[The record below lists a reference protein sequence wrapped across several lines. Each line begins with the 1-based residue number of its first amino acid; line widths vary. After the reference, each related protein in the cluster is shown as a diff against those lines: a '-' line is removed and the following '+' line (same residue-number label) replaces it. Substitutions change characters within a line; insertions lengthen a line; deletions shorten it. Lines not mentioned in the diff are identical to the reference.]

1 MGDYRIET
9 SLDGRNWRT
18 VYESD
23 RSRPPLTVEHARARL
38 IRQTASAEERRR
50 YDEAQGELEAAAR
63 ELKPAAER
71 LAELAIQLA
80 AVRARL
86 KTRADDD
93 PALPH
98 ERREAELLEAT
109 IATVRKRQAELPAVP
124 NVFAGKFSQPTAP
137 TRVFLGGDVTKP
149 GEPVVAGALSMLS
162 DVTRGYELRSD
173 SPERDRRLAL
183 ARWLTADDNPL
194 VPRVL
199 ANRVWHYHFGTGIVD
214 TPSDFG
220 FMGGRPTHPE
230 LLDWLALRL
239 KHHGMRLKLL
249 HREIVLSQAYR
260 QSSAF
265 RDEAALFDGD
275 ARLLWRFP
283 PRRLS
288 AEEVRDSM
296 LFTAGVL
303 DERRPGGPGFRL
315 FRAAQDNVVTYLP
328 LDEHPPQTYRRAVYH
343 QHVRAGRFDLLTEFD
358 QPDSALA
365 APRRGNT
372 TTPLQAFTL
381 LNHRFTLDMAA
392 RLAERIEG
400 EAPSDAAGQAAVAYR
415 RCFGR
420 EPTAEEAGEAVEFV
434 KQFGTETW
442 CRALYNA
449 GEFLYVP

>member
-1 MGDYRIET
+1 
-9 SLDGRNWRT
+9 
-18 VYESD
+18 V
-23 RSRPPLTVEHARARL
+23 RL
-38 IRQTASAEERRR
+38 FGSQDERRR
-50 YDEAQGELEAAAR
+50 FDDARAELETTTEALR
-63 ELKPAAER
+63 PPADR
-71 LAELAIQLA
+71 LAELAVELA
-80 AVRARL
+80 AVRSRL
-86 KTRADDD
+86 KTRRPDDLAYE
-93 PALPH
+93 P
-98 ERREAELLEAT
+98 ERRETERLETAM
-109 IATVRKRQAELPAVP
+109 AAVRKLQAELPPATA
-124 NVFAGKFSQPTAP
+124 VFAGKFAQPAAP
-137 TRVFLGGDVTKP
+137 TTIYLGGDVTKP
-149 GEPVVAGALSMLS
+149 GEQVAAGSLSVLGE
-162 DVTRGYELRSD
+162 VTRGYDLKPD
-173 SPERDRRLAL
+173 AAERDRRLAL

-239 KHHGMRLKLL
+239 KHHGWRIKAL

-260 QSSAF
+260 QSSAY
-265 RDEAALFDGD
+265 RDEAARIDGD
-275 ARLLWRFP
+275 SRLLWRFP

-303 DERRPGGPGFRL
+303 DERHRGGPGFRL

-328 LDEHPPQTYRRAVYH
+328 LDEHPPETYRRAVYH

-358 QPDSALA
+358 LPDSALA
-365 APRRGNT
+365 APRRSTT

-381 LNHRFTLDMAA
+381 LNHRFTIDMAA
-392 RLAERIEG
+392 KLAERLEN
-400 EAPSDAAGQAAVAYR
+400 ESTSSDVAAQAAGGYR

-420 EPTAEEAGEAVEFV
+420 APTSEETADAAEFIRR
-434 KQFGTETW
+434 FGTAAW

-449 GEFLYVP
+449 GEFLHVP